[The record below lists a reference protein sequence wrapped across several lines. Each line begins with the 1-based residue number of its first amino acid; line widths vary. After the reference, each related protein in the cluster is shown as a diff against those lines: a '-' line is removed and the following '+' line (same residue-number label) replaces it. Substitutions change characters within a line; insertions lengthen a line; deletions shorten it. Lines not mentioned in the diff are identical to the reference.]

1 MATAKLRPFR
11 QIDENDVVNLFA
23 FDGVDVDAGAI
34 VKLETSSAKSWSVDS
49 NFSTDSINNNYGNTV
64 SDRYGVTAR
73 VSLADSG
80 EAVLG
85 MLLFGVKEVDENGEK
100 LIWHPRK
107 AHEMQVSL
115 SGQAVP
121 VVTRGIVLVNGIT
134 ATLQPNSEAIAP
146 GVRLFAGDNGA
157 IMTHADVD
165 GGIFNAGTVW
175 KDGYLGYCLGKDD
188 GNGNVLIKLEPGR
201 LGH

>member
-23 FDGVDVDAGAI
+23 FDGSDVDAGAI

-49 NFSTDSINNNYGNTV
+49 DFDTVGINNNYGNTV
-64 SDRYGVTAR
+64 SDRYAVTAR

-80 EAVLG
+80 EAALG
-85 MLLFGVKEVDENGEK
+85 MLLFGVKEYDENGEK

-115 SGQAVP
+115 SGQSVP
-121 VVTRGIVLVNGIT
+121 VATRGIVLVNGIT
-134 ATLQPNSEAIAP
+134 AAGLPHSEAIAP
-146 GVRLFAGDNGA
+146 GVKLYAGDDGA
-157 IMTHADVD
+157 IMTHADVH
-165 GGIFNAGTVW
+165 GGVFNAGTVW
-175 KDGYLGYCLGKDD
+175 KNGYLGYALGKDD
-188 GNGNVLIKLEPGR
+188 GNGNVLLKLEPGR